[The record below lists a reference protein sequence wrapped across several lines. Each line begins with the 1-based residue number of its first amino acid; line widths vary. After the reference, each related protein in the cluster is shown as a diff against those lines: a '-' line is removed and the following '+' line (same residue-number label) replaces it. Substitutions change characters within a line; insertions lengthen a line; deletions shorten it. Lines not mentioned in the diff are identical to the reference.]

1 MKTNFSLLLALSVTA
16 LSVLGAEET
25 GKMFATPEAAVEAL
39 EAAITTKDVEAF
51 RVIFGPAAEEL
62 QNPDRIQA
70 TNELCVFS
78 AALQQSKHI
87 AKESDTRCVLEV
99 GKEAWPFPVPLVKKD
114 NAWFFDTEA
123 GKDEMLSRRIGR
135 NELSTLSAV
144 RAYVEAQ
151 RDYAAKD
158 RDNDS
163 VLEYAQ
169 KFISTPGTKDGLYW
183 PPELDGELSPLGPLV
198 AQAAAEGYTD
208 QKKAKGEASAP
219 FHGYLFK
226 ILFQQGKAAPGGKH
240 DYVIND
246 NMIAGFALVAWPASY
261 GDSGI
266 MTFIVNQQGRVYQ
279 KDLGPDTA
287 KAVSKMKAYDPDKTW
302 KISLD

>member
-1 MKTNFSLLLALSVTA
+1 MKTNFSLLLALSMTA
-16 LSVLGAEET
+16 LSVFGAEEI
-25 GKMFATPEAAVEAL
+25 GKTFATPEAAVAAL
-39 EAAITTKDVEAF
+39 EAAVTAKDADAL
-51 RVIFGPAAEEL
+51 RSLFGPAAEEV
-62 QNPDRIQA
+62 QNPDRVQA
-70 TNELCVFS
+70 TNEWCAFS
-78 AALQQSKHI
+78 MALQQCKRI
-87 AKESDTRCVLEV
+87 VKESESLCVLEV
-99 GKEAWPFPVPLVKKD
+99 GTDNWPFPVPLVQKD

-123 GKDEMLSRRIGR
+123 GKDELLSRRIGR
-135 NELSTLSAV
+135 NELATLSAV

-158 RDNDS
+158 RDNDE

-169 KFISTPGTKDGLYW
+169 KFISAPGTKDGLFW
-183 PPELDGELSPLGPLV
+183 SPELDGELSPLGPLV
-198 AQAAAEGYTD
+198 AQAQSEGYTAKSKD
-208 QKKAKGEASAP
+208 KGEAPAP

-226 ILFQQGKAAPGGKH
+226 IIVQQAKSAPGGKY
-240 DYVIND
+240 DYIIND

-279 KDLGPDTA
+279 KDLGEDTA